1 MVEQHEKTLVPQIR
15 FAGFTD
21 PWEQRKLEN
30 YVVVST
36 TKNVDGKFGKED
48 VLSVSGE
55 YGVVNQITF
64 QGRSFAGASVSNYG
78 VVNTGDVVY
87 TKSPLNSN
95 PYGII
100 KVNKGIP
107 GIVST
112 LYAIYH
118 PRDNVYAN
126 FIQVY
131 FEQHKRMN
139 NYMHPLV
146 NKGAKNDMKVR
157 VIGDITR
164 LDEDIQK
171 RILELEEA
179 TKNNSGLNFQIAINY
194 GSRDEITR
202 AVRTLAEDVKE
213 GKLMPE
219 EVNEACIERYLD
231 THDIPDPDLL
241 IRTSGEQRLS
251 NYLLWQLA
259 YTEFY
264 FTDVPWPDFSK
275 QELEKAIEQYNRRD
289 RRYGG
294 VKEE

>member
-1 MVEQHEKTLVPQIR
+1 MNIPQHVAIILDGNGRWAKAKGMPR
-15 FAGFTD
+15 
-21 PWEQRKLEN
+21 N
-30 YVVVST
+30 YGHAQGS
-36 TKNVDGKFGKED
+36 KNVEKICE
-48 VLSVSGE
+48 E
-55 YGVVNQITF
+55 AW
-64 QGRSFAGASVSNYG
+64 RM
-78 VVNTGDVVY
+78 
-87 TKSPLNSN
+87 
-95 PYGII
+95 GI
-100 KVNKGIP
+100 KYL
-107 GIVST
+107 T
-112 LYAIYH
+112 
-118 PRDNVYAN
+118 VYAFSTEN
-126 FIQVY
+126 WNRPKEEVNALM
-131 FEQHKRMN
+131 KLLR
-139 NYMHPLV
+139 NYMKTCL
-146 NKGAKNDMKVR
+146 KTAAKNDMKVR
-157 VIGDITR
+157 VIGDITK

-179 TKNNSGLNFQIAINY
+179 TKNNGGLNFQIAINY

-219 EVNEACIERYLD
+219 EVNEASIERYLD